1 MNNKDKPFTFAAR
14 LNQALSITGIKQIE
28 LSRLTGI
35 YKGTINNYL
44 LGKYEPKQDK
54 LEKIAEALNVSP
66 VWLMGYDVP
75 KERENKT
82 PEKLQLTEGEEKWLM
97 LYNKLS
103 SESRNT
109 LVEIAEAFE
118 KMPKETKQF
127 LLAGIRANFDSQK

>member
-1 MNNKDKPFTFAAR
+1 MNNQDKPFTLATR
-14 LNQALSITGIKQIE
+14 LKQALSIMGVKQVE

-75 KERENKT
+75 MEREKNT
-82 PEKLQLTEGEEKWLM
+82 PEKLQLTEGEEM
-97 LYNKLS
+97 LLDLFRRVPV
-103 SESRNT
+103 ESQQMVLDMIR
-109 LVEIAEAFE
+109 IAL
-118 KMPKETKQF
+118 KQ
-127 LLAGIRANFDSQK
+127 SQ